1 MISNLTDH
9 LKWVCNTNPQ
19 IPSPVTVERFLK
31 SEVEEVNV
39 TKSNAVNVD
48 ILQSGR
54 GGVSLESGRTNSL
67 LQRSNTEK
75 LEGRRGIAVQRPPV
89 GDEKEK
95 KHGKQEETIKNSVLS
110 GNLNIGAKRPRQ
122 EHGLIAKDVEAQKH
136 VGVEGFVCSKKRK
149 TGEHQ
154 FLLQQEYIRVC
165 ESKIGLL
172 MHRFQIIESTSL
184 SLDRKKFYLQTK
196 FTPKLERINT
206 AQANLRKR
214 LIFLQEDGSMYPEI
228 GQSLGEAE
236 SIEQITNFDSDRIA
250 LESVDMS
257 SLCNENHNVG
267 RNDDK
272 NEENLE
278 EARQLIQESRRD
290 ELDFQER
297 QSIAQVDVEDEDD
310 FGSESMEGLYTPPHE
325 REEEQNLSSFVD
337 NDEDSVDGTFVDT
350 QANNRN
356 NHDDSGSDL
365 GILEGDNLM
374 DEIRLSPDTAEAYGI
389 HYDNPSMSAQKPK
402 AEEKS
407 DSDDVEEVE
416 DFTTQLNHERELNNI
431 EDIIEISS
439 EEEDVIPSADALK
452 NDDVQNNY
460 NREERQHAITCENKT
475 NETNDQDG
483 SLVESDPGF
492 SDDDE
497 LIHVLDSHRPPIDN
511 IPAGAHPF
519 IHEVFSIL
527 LSVFKLS
534 IFRPNQLEAISAT
547 LSGKDVFVLMPTGG
561 GKSLCYQLPALIK
574 GGKTKGTTI
583 VISPL
588 ISLMQDQIHHLLAK
602 NIRAGMISSKGSSAE
617 RKHSLD
623 LFRNGYYDLVY
634 LSPEMVNASQQVQK
648 IIKRLYDSQMFA
660 RVVVDEAH
668 CVSSWGHDF
677 RPDYNGMSFF
687 KINFPSIPLMALTA
701 TANEKVRMDIV
712 HHLQMDDPIL
722 LKQSFNRF
730 NLFYEIKWKGSNV
743 LEWIKDY
750 ILTKQKNNTGIIYCH
765 SKQSCEQ
772 TSQKLNEFGLKT
784 SFYHAGMT
792 SEERFHTQSQWQL
805 NQIQIICATIAF
817 GMGIDKADVRFVI
830 HLFIPRTLE
839 GYYQET
845 GRAGR
850 DGKDSDCILFYSYKD
865 ARTLLNM
872 IQRDNE
878 LDREAKENHLSKLRQ
893 VVQYCENTVDC
904 RRKQVLHYFNEEFN
918 PLNCNKKCDNCMNS
932 SGVKVI
938 KKDVTN
944 FAKDAIRLVES
955 IEQDKVTVLHCQD
968 VFKGSNNSK
977 ITKAGHNLNPYHGK
991 GRQLDKTDVERIFF
1005 HLLSERC
1012 LIEYQRMKAGF
1023 ASNYVKLGP
1032 AANMV
1037 LENKKKIT
1045 LQFNENRQKFT
1056 GDSCASTQDSSD
1068 VSTDLSWSRFQSFV
1082 SAASI
1087 RNSSPVSNC
1096 DKSADEAYNELNKIR
1111 YQVMTQLGYHN
1122 SSEVV
1127 NDSTLLDMA
1136 SSLPTNKR
1144 DFLKLKDIDKSR
1156 AIFFPYFK
1164 KALTRLSRLRKK
1176 EKLSPY
1182 FSNGYSRDVTQ
1193 KHPSSPKKSKSQ
1205 TSSYS
1210 RHCKPSAERLVLRQ
1224 HSIRA
1229 SSFSTPTQ
1237 TQARPMPL

>member
-1 MISNLTDH
+1 MISNLADH
-9 LKWVCNTNPQ
+9 LKWVCNAYPQ
-19 IPSPVTVERFLK
+19 IPSPVTVDRFMK
-31 SEVEEVNV
+31 REVEKTDV
-39 TKSNAVNVD
+39 TKSKAMNTG
-48 ILQSGR
+48 ILPTER
-54 GGVSLESGRTNSL
+54 ENVSLGTGRSSFP
-67 LQRSNTEK
+67 RRDATEDR
-75 LEGRRGIAVQRPPV
+75 EGGQDLSVQRPP
-89 GDEKEK
+89 GQQGK
-95 KHGKQEETIKNSVLS
+95 KNNGKQEATKDSGQSENSVN
-110 GNLNIGAKRPRQ
+110 GRKRRGHGDDTAAK
-122 EHGLIAKDVEAQKH
+122 
-136 VGVEGFVCSKKRK
+136 GVEVNNQDVAERIACSKKRK
-149 TGEHQ
+149 IDEGQ
-154 FLLQQEYIRVC
+154 FFLQQEYIRLC

-172 MHRFQIIESTSL
+172 MHRFKIIESTSL
-184 SLDRKKFYLQTK
+184 SLDKKKLYLQTK
-196 FTPKLERINT
+196 LAPKLERINT
-206 AQANLRKR
+206 TQAGLRKR
-214 LIFLQEDGSMYPEI
+214 LVFLHGDHSRSPEI
-228 GQSLGEAE
+228 GQPLGDAE
-236 SIEQITNFDSDRIA
+236 FSEQVTNFDSDRIS
-250 LESVDMS
+250 LENVAVS
-257 SLCNENHNVG
+257 SQYSESHNVG
-267 RNDDK
+267 GNVDK
-272 NEENLE
+272 NEENIE
-278 EARQLIQESRRD
+278 EARRVIQDSRKDDLRD
-290 ELDFQER
+290 LQEP
-297 QSIAQVDVEDEDD
+297 QSSAQVDVEDEDD
-310 FGSESMEGLYTPPHE
+310 FGSELMEGLYTPPHE
-325 REEEQNLSSFVD
+325 KEEEQSLSSFVD
-337 NDEDSVDGTFVDT
+337 NCEESFDGTFVDT
-350 QANNRN
+350 QTNRN
-356 NHDDSGSDL
+356 NHDDSSSDL
-365 GILEGDNLM
+365 DTVEDDNLV
-374 DEIRLSPDTAEAYGI
+374 DEIRLSSDTAEAYGI
-389 HYDNPSMSAQKPK
+389 HYDNPSISELKSK
-402 AEEKS
+402 ADEKS
-407 DSDDVEEVE
+407 DDNDDVEEVE

-439 EEEDVIPSADALK
+439 EEEANGSPSADALRN
-452 NDDVQNNY
+452 NDIRNNY
-460 NREERQHAITCENKT
+460 TREEQALSIPSENKQKKSNGPDT
-475 NETNDQDG
+475 
-483 SLVESDPGF
+483 SLIESDPGF

-497 LIHVLDSHRPPIDN
+497 LIHILDTHRPPIDN
-511 IPAGAHPF
+511 IPPGADPF
-519 IHEVFSIL
+519 IHEVFSKL
-527 LSVFKLS
+527 QSVFKLS

-547 LSGKDVFVLMPTGG
+547 LSGRDVFVLMPTGG
-561 GKSLCYQLPALIK
+561 GKSLCYQLPALIN

-602 NIRAGMISSKGSSAE
+602 NIRAGMISSKGSSSE

-648 IIKRLYDSQMFA
+648 IIKRLYDSQLFA

-730 NLFYEIKWKGSNV
+730 NLFYEIKWKGSNF

-750 ILTKQKNNTGIIYCH
+750 IVTRQKNQTGIIYCH

-772 TSQKLNEFGLKT
+772 TSQKLNQYGLKT

-792 SEERFHTQSQWQL
+792 SEERYHTQSQWQL

-830 HLFIPRTLE
+830 HMFIPRTLE

-865 ARTLLNM
+865 ARTLQNM

-878 LDREAKENHLSKLRQ
+878 LDREAKENHLAKLRQ

-932 SGVKVI
+932 SGIKVV

-955 IEQDKVTVLHCQD
+955 IEQDNVTVLHCQD

-991 GRQLDKTDVERIFF
+991 GKQLDKTDVERIFF

-1012 LIEYQRMKAGF
+1012 LIEYQRMRAGF

-1032 AANMV
+1032 AAKSV
-1037 LENKKKIT
+1037 LENKKKIS
-1045 LQFNENRQKFT
+1045 LQFNENQQKFT
-1056 GDSCASTQDSSD
+1056 GDSCTSTQDTSD
-1068 VSTDLSWSRFQSFV
+1068 VSTDLSWFRFQSFV

-1087 RNSSPVSNC
+1087 KNSSPLSNS
-1096 DKSADEAYNELNKIR
+1096 DKSTEEAYEELNKIR

-1122 SSEVV
+1122 SSQVV
-1127 NDSTLLDMA
+1127 NDSTLIDMA
-1136 SSLPTNKR
+1136 SSLPTNKK
-1144 DFLKLKDIDKSR
+1144 DFLKLKDIDKSG

-1164 KALTRLSRLRKK
+1164 KALTQLSRLRKK
-1176 EKLSPY
+1176 ERLSPY
-1182 FSNGYSRDVTQ
+1182 FANGYSRNVTQ
-1193 KHPSSPKKSKSQ
+1193 KRPSPPKNPKSQ
-1205 TSSYS
+1205 TSSSS
-1210 RHCKPSAERLVLRQ
+1210 RHCRPSAERLVLQ
-1224 HSIRA
+1224 KHSMRA